1 MRRAERGLTLIEIL
15 ISTTLFSIVF
25 AGVYLL
31 YVTMQGMMARG
42 ELMTDLQQNVRVGLD
57 KMVQEIRMA
66 GYDPERS
73 IDPYNLNH
81 VTLPPIGAIRA
92 ASATCFSFVGLGLD
106 RSTSP
111 PTEKSKQIT
120 YSLSGTTMGRQVDS
134 WDSTAKAFSGGTAQP
149 QAEVVNSLTFIYYS
163 SGNEILVPHA
173 FSSTQRCP
181 PAAGVPAQSLV
192 QLDLLQMQRVKR
204 VVVRI
209 QTKDSR
215 PRVFSEFFTVSSDVF
230 LRNL

>member
-1 MRRAERGLTLIEIL
+1 MRRAERGLSLIEVL

-31 YVTMQGMMARG
+31 YVTMQGMMTRG
-42 ELMTDLQQNVRVGLD
+42 ELMTDLQQNARVGLA

-66 GYDPERS
+66 GYDPEGA
-73 IDPYNLNH
+73 IPQ
-81 VTLPPIGAIRA
+81 VTLSPKGAIRA

-106 RSTSP
+106 RSTNP
-111 PTEKSKQIT
+111 ATEKSKQIT
-120 YSLSGTTMGRQVDS
+120 YSLSGTTMRRQEDS
-134 WDSTAKAFSGGTAQP
+134 WDSIAKAFSGGTAQP
-149 QAEVVNSLTFIYYS
+149 QAEVVNSLTFIYYTS
-163 SGNEILVPHA
+163 NNEILVPQA
-173 FSSTQRCP
+173 FSSTQQCP
-181 PAAGVPAQSLV
+181 PATGVPVQSLV
-192 QLDLLQMQRVKR
+192 QLNLLQMQRVKR
-204 VVVRI
+204 VVVRV

>member
-66 GYDPERS
+66 GYDPEGA
-73 IDPYNLNH
+73 IPL
-81 VTLPPIGAIRA
+81 VTLAPQGAIRA

>member
-1 MRRAERGLTLIEIL
+1 MRRAGRGLSIIEVL

-31 YVTMQGMMARG
+31 YVTMQGMMTRG
-42 ELMTDLQQNVRVGLD
+42 ELMTDLQQNARVGLA

-66 GYDPERS
+66 GYDPEGAIPR
-73 IDPYNLNH
+73 
-81 VTLPPIGAIRA
+81 VTLAPQAAIRA

-106 RSTSP
+106 RSTNP
-111 PTEKSKQIT
+111 ATEKSRQIT
-120 YSLSGTTMGRQVDS
+120 YSLSGTTMGRKEDS
-134 WDSTAKAFSGGTAQP
+134 WDLAAAPLDFSGGTAQP
-149 QAEVVNSLTFIYYS
+149 LAEHVNSLTFIYYTS
-163 SGNEILVPHA
+163 KNEILVPYA
-173 FSSTQRCP
+173 FTSTLQCP
-181 PAAGVPAQSLV
+181 PVAGMPAQLRV
-192 QLDLLQMQRVKR
+192 QLDLLQMQRLKR

-230 LRNL
+230 LRNF

>member
-66 GYDPERS
+66 GYDPEGA
-73 IDPYNLNH
+73 IPL
-81 VTLPPIGAIRA
+81 VTLAPQGAIRA

-106 RSTSP
+106 RSTNP
-111 PTEKSKQIT
+111 ATEKSKQIT

-215 PRVFSEFFTVSSDVF
+215 PRVFAEFFTVSSDVF